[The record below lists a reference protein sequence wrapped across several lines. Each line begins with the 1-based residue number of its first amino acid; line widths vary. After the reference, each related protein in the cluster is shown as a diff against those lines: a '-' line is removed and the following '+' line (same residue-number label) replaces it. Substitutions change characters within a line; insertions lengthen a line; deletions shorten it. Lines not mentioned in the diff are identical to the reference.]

1 MEQGS
6 RSINSMM
13 IKRVKNFGINPP
25 IPCTHSRK
33 NPAGKY
39 TCYPNQLE
47 EPDAGLLSLGYRA
60 NHSGVLVANQSLP

>member
-13 IKRVKNFGINPP
+13 IKKVKNLGINPP
-25 IPCTHSRK
+25 IPCTLNRK

-47 EPDAGLLSLGYRA
+47 EPDAGLLSLGHRA
-60 NHSGVLVANQSLP
+60 NYLSGPVANKSLP